1 MRSFWRLPIVATL
14 ACGGA
19 LAVAGSREGAGVR
32 TGASDPD
39 AAQQTASPPRADQ
52 DAYLVGQAVTRHLRI
67 NLRVGQPA
75 AAPGTRATLVAE
87 VVPAARMH
95 VYSPGQQNY
104 ISVELKLAASPSY
117 KPAPPVF
124 PEPKSL
130 YLEAIRE
137 TVQVYDA
144 PFRITQVVT
153 LADTPDLRRRASGRE
168 ALAIA
173 GTFRYQACDDT
184 VCYRPETTPLTW
196 KVALARGK

>member
-1 MRSFWRLPIVATL
+1 MRGLWSLAILATL
-14 ACGGA
+14 ACGGG
-19 LAVAGSREGAGVR
+19 LAAAGSRDAVGDTARVSAAGGAEQ
-32 TGASDPD
+32 
-39 AAQQTASPPRADQ
+39 AAPPQRADQ
-52 DAYLVGQAVTRHLRI
+52 DADLVGQAVTRHLRI
-67 NLRVGQPA
+67 NLRLGEPA
-75 AAPGTRATLVAE
+75 AVPGTRATLVAE

-95 VYSPGQQNY
+95 VYAPGQQSY
-104 ISVELKLAASPSY
+104 ISVELKLAASPNY

-124 PEPKSL
+124 PAATSL

-144 PFRITQVVT
+144 PFRITQIVT
-153 LADTPDLRRRASGRE
+153 LADTPDLRRRAAARD

-173 GTFRYQACDDT
+173 GTLRYQACDDA